1 LGRWL
6 AALLFYRKVNNMPKI
21 RKIFGFF
28 PDTLKREAHP
38 MRDIALHI
46 RRIVS
51 QAEMLSDFYSVEV
64 SVVIRTHEGQRS
76 EFIKGQSQ
84 RKSLNSFGINNAHD
98 KTDFPKTW
106 L

>member
-1 LGRWL
+1 MGRWL

-21 RKIFGFF
+21 SKIFGMF

-84 RKSLNSFGINNAHD
+84 RKSLDSCGINNAHD
-98 KTDFPKTW
+98 KMSFPKIW